1 MSIFWT
7 FAIIYTIGNLLYF
20 VAMITIDLTAKP
32 KKAVSEEEVIEAGT
46 EPAETT
52 SVVENAG
59 GGFSVLGG
67 HGDSAETVSDFVAPP
82 SEDEIDRSMVVG
94 DTTEE
99 TTEDHSRYMPP
110 APKDDVQETLTE
122 PSNTPE
128 PPSDRTPDLSETSNV
143 IVPDRQE
150 SAEDQMKEAPADPVQ
165 ENPLESSQEDEPLVD
180 NTDEATDGQSEPEH
194 ADDGFDLSRHIFDP
208 DEDERRRKQAQQSF
222 DEETAFTEHLVPNF
236 AVTSTYYPK
245 SSPSVEQE
253 VQDIN
258 DSLEPI
264 ETRGNGYMAEDMF
277 NIIKTGAAERLGMDY
292 ERF

>member
-32 KKAVSEEEVIEAGT
+32 KKAVSEEEVIEAGI

-67 HGDSAETVSDFVAPP
+67 YGDSAETVSDFVAPP
-82 SEDEIDRSMVVG
+82 SEDEIDRSMVLG

-99 TTEDHSRYMPP
+99 TTEDYSRYMPP
-110 APKDDVQETLTE
+110 APKGDVQETLTE
-122 PSNTPE
+122 TSNTPE
-128 PPSDRTPDLSETSNV
+128 PPSDLTSDLSESSGTV
-143 IVPDRQE
+143 VLDRQDN
-150 SAEDQMKEAPADPVQ
+150 AEEQMKEAPADSMQ
-165 ENPLESSQEDEPLVD
+165 ENPLEFSLEDETLGE
-180 NTDEATDGQSEPEH
+180 NTDEATDGQNEPEH

-208 DEDERRRKQAQQSF
+208 DEDERRRKQAQQPF

-236 AVTSTYYPK
+236 KVTTTYYPK
-245 SSPSVEQE
+245 SSPSVVQDA
-253 VQDIN
+253 QDIN

-277 NIIKTGAAERLGMDY
+277 NIIKTGAAERLGMEY